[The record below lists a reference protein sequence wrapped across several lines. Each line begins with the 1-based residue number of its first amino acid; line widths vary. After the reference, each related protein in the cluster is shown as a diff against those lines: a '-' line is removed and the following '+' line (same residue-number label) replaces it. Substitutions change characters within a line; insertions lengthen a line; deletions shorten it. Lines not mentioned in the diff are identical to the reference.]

1 MRTKPYLINVN
12 PREHCILTQPELSHL
27 PVSLR
32 LYTPIYDGIG
42 KDRVKPYSP
51 AKVNFTFTIA
61 NTMLKLPESTSPS
74 PSTPPRGI
82 KAGYWPSWRAEKFP
96 PSAISTSYFTH
107 LFYAFVVP
115 DANNYQILITQTDDK
130 WMKNFTATLHAK
142 TPGAKAFISIGGGT
156 ASPHTLSNMASNPDS
171 RAAFINSSVSVA
183 RKYGFDGLDLDWE
196 FPHTPQDMSNLS
208 LLFKEWHEAIEN
220 ESSISGKPQLFLSA
234 AVYFASNFFLSNI
247 PRAYPVEAMSKYV
260 DFVSPMCYDYHG
272 SWDTS
277 VTGEHALLYD
287 KASNIST
294 SYGISSWIKAGIP
307 PRKLVMGLPLYGR
320 TWQLKSPS
328 ENGIGAPAVGTGPGN
343 NGVMKYIDIV
353 EFNVTNAEGVV
364 FDEQTVS
371 MYSYA
376 GTDWIGY
383 DGPASIEKKVE
394 FAKAQGLGG
403 YFFWALGYDKDFTLS
418 KTASDTWDEEI

>member
-1 MRTKPYLINVN
+1 
-12 PREHCILTQPELSHL
+12 
-27 PVSLR
+27 
-32 LYTPIYDGIG
+32 
-42 KDRVKPYSP
+42 
-51 AKVNFTFTIA
+51 
-61 NTMLKLPESTSPS
+61 MLKLPESTSPS

-82 KAGYWPSWRAEKFP
+82 RGGYWPSWRAEKFP

-115 DANNYQILITQTDDK
+115 DANSYQLLITQTDDK

-142 TPGAKAFISIGGGT
+142 TPGAKAFISIGGGS
-156 ASPHTLSNMASNPDS
+156 ASPHTFSNMASNPDT

-196 FPHTPQDMSNLS
+196 FPHTPEDMSNLS
-208 LLFKEWHEAIEN
+208 LLFKEWHEAMEN

-247 PRAYPVEAMSKYV
+247 PRAYPVEAINKYV

-272 SWDTS
+272 NWDTS

-307 PRKLVMGLPLYGR
+307 PKKLVMGLPLYGR

-328 ENGIGAPAVGTGPGN
+328 ENGIGAPAVGTGPGI
-343 NGVMKYIDIV
+343 NGIMKYIDIV
-353 EFNVTNAEGVV
+353 DFNATNAEGVV

-418 KTASDTWDEEI
+418 KTGRFFFIYFFNFYTNKHKIYNHFYHS